1 MEHKGELMDHENMCL
16 LLIFLTIHAFLSK
29 VHKSHRSLFKA
40 PGLYL
45 LDSLHPEG
53 KSQPSSE
60 AVLVKTEQCVCENRF
75 PDTLPLESCI
85 LANGKWPPPG
95 RGRRIKARVWASLVW
110 SLQHVRAEMR
120 PVRSLH
126 VPGPLRHWCWTS
138 QQTLQT

>member
-1 MEHKGELMDHENMCL
+1 MDHENMCL

-60 AVLVKTEQCVCENRF
+60 AVLVKTEQCVCKNRF

-85 LANGKWPPPG
+85 LANRK
-95 RGRRIKARVWASLVW
+95 
-110 SLQHVRAEMR
+110 
-120 PVRSLH
+120 
-126 VPGPLRHWCWTS
+126 
-138 QQTLQT
+138 